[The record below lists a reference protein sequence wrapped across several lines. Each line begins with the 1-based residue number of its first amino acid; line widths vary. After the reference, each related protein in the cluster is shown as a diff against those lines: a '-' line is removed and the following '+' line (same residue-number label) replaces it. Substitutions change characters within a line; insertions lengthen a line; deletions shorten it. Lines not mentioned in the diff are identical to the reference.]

1 MFSSSKIILDGLI
14 QPRADLFTATMNAHT
29 GQIVGE
35 PSKVTT
41 RREQSCYITLFWIN
55 NQGKPV
61 KQWTE
66 NRVTEI
72 KRYTQASEWM
82 FVHSQDMIVDL
93 GTPNINVLKLV
104 NQDSTGINEFS
115 WMKTTRYFPAK
126 IIDEI
131 RLNEEEIVAIQNENL
146 LKYSSKVREEEHQN
160 TSLAAQAENGLSS

>member
-1 MFSSSKIILDGLI
+1 
-14 QPRADLFTATMNAHT
+14 MNAHT
-29 GQIVGE
+29 GQIVEE

-72 KRYTQASEWM
+72 KRYTQASKWM

-115 WMKTTRYFPAK
+115 
-126 IIDEI
+126 
-131 RLNEEEIVAIQNENL
+131 
-146 LKYSSKVREEEHQN
+146 
-160 TSLAAQAENGLSS
+160 